1 MLALSL
7 VFAAE
12 AVLQSEQLVPG
23 PKVLPRLLSLGAR
36 PASSVPEPRASAP
49 VLKAVTDEAA
59 ATKFDF
65 NTYVKEKAGLVG
77 AALDA
82 SVPMQ
87 YPETIHDSMRYSLL
101 AGGKR
106 IRPMLT
112 LATCELVGGDPATA
126 MPTAVGVEMI
136 HTMSLIH
143 DDLPAMD
150 NDDFRRGKPTNH
162 KVYGDDIAVLAGDAL
177 LSECFTHIAKETKGV
192 PAERVVKVIYEVG
205 RAVGGEGLVGG
216 QVVDLESEGD
226 TSVGLETLEWI
237 HAHKTAALLEA
248 AVVSGAVIGG
258 ATDAQ
263 VEKLR
268 TYAQKIGLA
277 FQVVDDILDVTQT
290 SEQLGKTAGKDEAV
304 DKSTYPSLLGLE
316 KSREIADGLIREAKA
331 ELDDFDLELSQPLRA
346 LADYIGSRQN

>member
-36 PASSVPEPRASAP
+36 PASVLEPRSGAP

-87 YPETIHDSMRYSLL
+87 YPETIHESMRYSLL

-177 LSECFTHIAKETKGV
+177 LSECFAHIAKETKGV

-258 ATDAQ
+258 ATDEQ

-268 TYAQKIGLA
+268 TYAKKIGLA